1 MIGVANRVQSY
12 KRITISNFRAVDLTT
27 HDEVVDGGG
36 GLVVGRVAEYRSYL
50 TMMWGGV
57 GGQRPTVVTF
67 SVATRVKRV
76 RKSRYVRE
84 YIMVSARLPARLRVK
99 CECLLPVMP
108 AYVARRRRTAREQSK
123 NK

>member
-1 MIGVANRVQSY
+1 M
-12 KRITISNFRAVDLTT
+12 
-27 HDEVVDGGG
+27 VDGGG
-36 GLVVGRVAEYRSYL
+36 GLVVGGVAEYRSYL

-84 YIMVSARLPARLRVK
+84 YIMVSARLPARLPARLRVK